1 MSTEYTTKITIVN
14 PTNSLVNKF
23 KELEGMQEPDLVGLS
38 EGDID
43 TNFSVNYGVPYI
55 IHADYAPGSII
66 FKFGGLR
73 DYDTESVASLYKII
87 DSIQPTLGRYE
98 VIKVSDDSG
107 DYPIITLRVR
117 NEIGEFDIIKMDIE
131 EPTESKYLG
140 ESLSLLERSPCD
152 IWDYVRIYS

>member
-1 MSTEYTTKITIVN
+1 MSIYFNTQVTIVN

-98 VIKVSDDSG
+98 VIKIIDDSG
-107 DYPIITLRVR
+107 DYPIVTLRVG
-117 NEIGEFDIIKMDIE
+117 NENGGFDIIKMDIE
-131 EPTESKYLG
+131 EPTESKYWR
-140 ESLSLLERSPCD
+140 ESLSLMGRSDND
-152 IWDYVRIYS
+152 IWNYVRSYS